1 MGGDE
6 SEAAHAGMEQ
16 AIEPNVDDHTE
27 RLGREKGSS
36 RPFVDAAPAATLAAG
51 RRPGRGWIESSE
63 GRSLYFLAAFLV
75 AAYALPFVVG
85 MWYGT
90 VRWDAEWL
98 GYLGTVVLS
107 GFLQGGVYA
116 MFAVGLTMIFGV
128 MRIINAAHGEMVMM
142 GAYLTWVA
150 FFFLGVDPL
159 LSLVFTLPIAFLF
172 GMVLQKVLLNAVVGQ
187 PELTGLLVT
196 FGLGLTMIYV
206 VELIFTTD
214 FRTIPYAPQSVRIT
228 DTIAVGQ
235 NKLISFAMA
244 LVISLGVYF
253 FLRLTRIGKAIRAT
267 ALNAEVAMVCG
278 INVGRI
284 YLITTGLA
292 VSLAVAGGALVS
304 IQFGFNPET
313 GIVYTL
319 QAFTIV
325 ILGGRGDYV
334 GALIGGFMLAVLESL
349 VSLMIPNGTA
359 MVELAAYGL
368 MIFVLLIR
376 PSGLMGVKEG

>member
-1 MGGDE
+1 
-6 SEAAHAGMEQ
+6 MEQ
-16 AIEPNVDDHTE
+16 AIGGDVDRPVEAVD
-27 RLGREKGSS
+27 REAARGS
-36 RPFVDAAPAATLAAG
+36 RPPARAAG
-51 RRPGRGWIESSE
+51 KLRAGRGWRERSDV
-63 GRSLYFLAAFLV
+63 RSLYLLAAFLV
-75 AAYALPFVVG
+75 FAYALPFIVG
-85 MWYGT
+85 IWYGT
-90 VRWDAEWL
+90 VRADREWL
-98 GYLGTVVLS
+98 GYLVTVVLS

-142 GAYLTWVA
+142 GAYLTWVF

-159 LSLVFTLPIAFLF
+159 LSLALTLPITFLL
-172 GMVLQKVLLNAVVGQ
+172 GMLLQKVLLNAVVGE

-206 VELIFTTD
+206 AELIFTTD
-214 FRTIPYAPQSVRIT
+214 FRTIPYAPQTVQIT
-228 DTIAVGQ
+228 ETIAVGQ

-244 LVISLGVYF
+244 LLISVSVYV
-253 FLRLTRIGKAIRAT
+253 FLRVSRLGKAIRAT

-278 INVGRI
+278 INVRRI

-319 QAFTIV
+319 QAFAIV
-325 ILGGRGDYV
+325 ILGGRGNYV
-334 GALIGGFMLAVLESL
+334 GALIGAFMLAVLESL

-368 MIFVLLIR
+368 LIAVLLIR
-376 PSGLMGVKEG
+376 PSGLMGAKEA

>member
-1 MGGDE
+1 MDQPVE
-6 SEAAHAGMEQ
+6 TA
-16 AIEPNVDDHTE
+16 
-27 RLGREKGSS
+27 GREAQSAS
-36 RPFVDAAPAATLAAG
+36 PPRRAAAAERPAP
-51 RRPGRGWIESSE
+51 RGWREKSE
-63 GRSLYFLAAFLV
+63 VRSLYALAAFLV
-75 AAYALPFVVG
+75 FAYACPFLVG
-85 MWYGT
+85 TWYGT
-90 VRWDAEWL
+90 VRWDAVWL
-98 GYLGTVVLS
+98 GYLGTVVFS

-150 FFFLGVDPL
+150 FSFLGVDPL
-159 LSLVFTLPIAFLF
+159 LSLLLTVPITFLF
-172 GMVLQKVLLNAVVGQ
+172 GMLLQRVLLNAVVGQ

-196 FGLGLTMIYV
+196 FGLGLVMVYV
-206 VELIFTTD
+206 AELIFTTD
-214 FRTIPYAPQSVRIT
+214 FRTIPYAPRTVQIT
-228 DTIAVGQ
+228 ESIAVGQ

-244 LVISLGVYF
+244 LVISLSVYV
-253 FLRLTRIGKAIRAT
+253 FLRASRLGKAIRAT

-278 INVGRI
+278 INVRRI

-292 VSLAVAGGALVS
+292 VALAVAGGALVS

-319 QAFTIV
+319 QAFAIV
-325 ILGGRGDYV
+325 ILGGRGNYV
-334 GALIGGFMLAVLESL
+334 GAFIGAFMLAILESL

-368 MIFVLLIR
+368 LIAVLLIR
-376 PSGLMGVKEG
+376 PSGLMGMKET

>member
-1 MGGDE
+1 MDQPV
-6 SEAAHAGMEQ
+6 EA
-16 AIEPNVDDHTE
+16 
-27 RLGREKGSS
+27 LGREAAGGS
-36 RPFVDAAPAATLAAG
+36 PPPVAAG
-51 RRPGRGWIESSE
+51 RRRTGRGWRERSDV
-63 GRSLYFLAAFLV
+63 RSLYLLAAFLV
-75 AAYALPFVVG
+75 AAYALPFLIG

-90 VRWDAEWL
+90 ARADEAWL
-98 GYLGTVVLS
+98 GYLATVVLS

-150 FFFLGVDPL
+150 FFHLGMDPL
-159 LSLVFTLPIAFLF
+159 LSLLLTLPITFLF
-172 GMVLQKVLLNAVVGQ
+172 GMLLQKVLLNAVVGE

-206 VELIFTTD
+206 AELIFTTD
-214 FRTIPYAPQSVRIT
+214 FRTIPYAPHTVQIT
-228 DTIAVGQ
+228 ERIAVGQ
-235 NKLISFAMA
+235 NKLISFVMA
-244 LVISLGVYF
+244 LAISVGVYA
-253 FLRLTRIGKAIRAT
+253 FLKTSRLGKAIRAT

-278 INVGRI
+278 IDVRRI

-292 VSLAVAGGALVS
+292 AALAVAGGALVS

-319 QAFTIV
+319 QAFAIV
-325 ILGGRGDYV
+325 ILGGRGHYI
-334 GALIGGFMLAVLESL
+334 GALIGAFMLAILESL

-368 MIFVLLIR
+368 LIGVLLIR
-376 PSGLMGVKEG
+376 PGGLMGVKDT